1 MYSSYWTPKDGR
13 ESTILTDHEAL
24 SRDEATHRSIQTDET
39 QLRPLDLETIMSS
52 KAAVKYWYL
61 HRPKTMRFVHETAVK
76 IQSVGRAFA
85 VRQLI
90 KKYGIGYTVQLAKT
104 DAKKKHQEWL
114 AELSERERME
124 AERHHEEYEAR
135 VQETKRIRREQ
146 AEAARIKEERI
157 AEAAR
162 IEKERIA
169 EAARIEEEK
178 IVTEKRLI
186 EEMRRNEERAIKEE
200 VVVEGGIETTITVEK
215 RITMEKVTIVQESF
229 EEHTYR
235 ISDSE
240 AHEKETFSM

>member
-1 MYSSYWTPKDGR
+1 
-13 ESTILTDHEAL
+13 
-24 SRDEATHRSIQTDET
+24 
-39 QLRPLDLETIMSS
+39 MSS

-146 AEAARIKEERI
+146 AEAARIEEERV

-169 EAARIEEEK
+169 EVARKEEERIAEAARIEEEM

-200 VVVEGGIETTITVEK
+200 VVVEGGIETTITVQK
-215 RITMEKVTIVQESF
+215 RITMEKVTIIQESF

-240 AHEKETFSM
+240 AQEKETLAM